1 MDLVEFE
8 GGVCE
13 RVNLPLNEE
22 ILRRVNAI
30 RNPIVLGINPNLIQ
44 VRNAAENHQNPNEEN
59 VNGVSDSQSE
69 EISNVNGPAD
79 TVRLKC
85 YNYNMGYCKFRR
97 NCARFHPTQ
106 DCPQKPCYDIFCQK
120 RHRIPCKFVLKNG
133 SCKFRKKCEFLHEA
147 GTGARSKRKTGK
159 SSNAGE
165 QEQSNVSSSRQSN
178 VSSSRQGN
186 VSSSRPSNV
195 SSSRQDNVS
204 SSIPNNISSSRRGN
218 VSISRPSNVSSS
230 REGNVSSSRPSNV
243 SSSRPSN
250 VSSSRQGNVSSSRLS
265 NVSSSRQGNVSSLS
279 PSNVS
284 SSRQREVSSS
294 KDGNIERKME
304 EDIKI
309 GLARIKELEDK
320 FNADEKIMTEQV
332 DNVAN
337 KVEEAGSGT
346 NKKLEDLSLK
356 VVALNNSI
364 NTLWKGVRKLRNECE
379 EHDSNQEHILNE
391 MLAARRNKSLP
402 IQKAEP
408 STKVQDST
416 GVKDFTELNKHFGNS
431 EFRTSSPVLFTVL
444 DSLHGLNI

>member
-44 VRNAAENHQNPNEEN
+44 VRNAAGNHQNPNEEN

-79 TVRLKC
+79 TARLKC

-133 SCKFRKKCEFLHEA
+133 SCKFKKKCEFLHEA
-147 GTGARSKRKTGK
+147 GTGARSKRKAGK

-195 SSSRQDNVS
+195 SSSRQ
-204 SSIPNNISSSRRGN
+204 
-218 VSISRPSNVSSS
+218 
-230 REGNVSSSRPSNV
+230 
-243 SSSRPSN
+243 
-250 VSSSRQGNVSSSRLS
+250 
-265 NVSSSRQGNVSSLS
+265 
-279 PSNVS
+279 
-284 SSRQREVSSS
+284 REVSSS
-294 KDGNIERKME
+294 EDGNIKRKME
-304 EDIKI
+304 EDIKS

-320 FNADEKIMTEQV
+320 LNADEKNMTEQV

-337 KVEEAGSGT
+337 KVEEAGSET
-346 NKKLEDLSLK
+346 NKTLEDLSLK

-364 NTLWKGVRKLRNECE
+364 NTLWKGVRKLE
-379 EHDSNQEHILNE
+379 
-391 MLAARRNKSLP
+391 ARLIRRWK
-402 IQKAEP
+402 
-408 STKVQDST
+408 T
-416 GVKDFTELNKHFGNS
+416 
-431 EFRTSSPVLFTVL
+431 FR
-444 DSLHGLNI
+444 

>member
-59 VNGVSDSQSE
+59 VYGASDSQSE

-79 TVRLKC
+79 TARLKC

-133 SCKFRKKCEFLHEA
+133 SCKFKKKCEFLHEA
-147 GTGARSKRKTGK
+147 GTGARSKRKAGK

-195 SSSRQDNVS
+195 SSSR
-204 SSIPNNISSSRRGN
+204 
-218 VSISRPSNVSSS
+218 
-230 REGNVSSSRPSNV
+230 EGNVSSSRLN
-243 SSSRPSN
+243 N
-250 VSSSRQGNVSSSRLS
+250 DSSSRQ
-265 NVSSSRQGNVSSLS
+265 
-279 PSNVS
+279 
-284 SSRQREVSSS
+284 
-294 KDGNIERKME
+294 
-304 EDIKI
+304 
-309 GLARIKELEDK
+309 
-320 FNADEKIMTEQV
+320 
-332 DNVAN
+332 
-337 KVEEAGSGT
+337 
-346 NKKLEDLSLK
+346 
-356 VVALNNSI
+356 
-364 NTLWKGVRKLRNECE
+364 
-379 EHDSNQEHILNE
+379 
-391 MLAARRNKSLP
+391 
-402 IQKAEP
+402 
-408 STKVQDST
+408 
-416 GVKDFTELNKHFGNS
+416 
-431 EFRTSSPVLFTVL
+431 
-444 DSLHGLNI
+444 

>member
-133 SCKFRKKCEFLHEA
+133 SCKFKKKCEFLHEA
-147 GTGARSKRKTGK
+147 GTGARSKRKAGM
-159 SSNAGE
+159 SFNAGE
-165 QEQSNVSSSRQSN
+165 QEQSN

-186 VSSSRPSNV
+186 VSSSRQGNVSSSRLSNV
-195 SSSRQDNVS
+195 SSSRL
-204 SSIPNNISSSRRGN
+204 G
-218 VSISRPSNVSSS
+218 NVSSS

>member
-133 SCKFRKKCEFLHEA
+133 SCKFKKKCEFLHEA
-147 GTGARSKRKTGK
+147 GTGARSKRKAGK

-165 QEQSNVSSSRQSN
+165 QEQSNVSSSRQDN
-178 VSSSRQGN
+178 VSSSRQ
-186 VSSSRPSNV
+186 
-195 SSSRQDNVS
+195 
-204 SSIPNNISSSRRGN
+204 
-218 VSISRPSNVSSS
+218 
-230 REGNVSSSRPSNV
+230 GNVSSSRPSNV

-250 VSSSRQGNVSSSRLS
+250 VSSSRQGNVSNSRPG
-265 NVSSSRQGNVSSLS
+265 NVSSSRQGNVSSSRQGNVSSSS

-304 EDIKI
+304 EDIES

-320 FNADEKIMTEQV
+320 LNADEKIMTEQV